1 MKKYPA
7 IEPKQYTGNEN
18 FIDSEGQ
25 PFSSLIGFWRWAY
38 SDLVGNTERGGIAE
52 YLVACALGIDKDP
65 RISWDLYDLK
75 SREGIRIEVKASGY
89 LQTWEQNKLSSI
101 SFGIQKT
108 HAWDRIT
115 NEYQTEIKRQADV
128 YVFCVHKHTD
138 QKTINPLDAAQWDF
152 YIVPT
157 KVLDKECGDQKTI
170 SLNGIQRL
178 GAVPYGYEQLY
189 EKVVEAFNAQ

>member
-1 MKKYPA
+1 MRKFPA

-18 FIDSEGQ
+18 IIDSEGQ

-75 SREGIRIEVKASGY
+75 SREEIRIEVKASGY
-89 LQTWEQNKLSSI
+89 LQTWQQNKLSSI

-108 HAWDRIT
+108 HAWNRIT
-115 NEYQTEIKRQADV
+115 NEYQVEIKRQTGGCLCFLCSQA
-128 YVFCVHKHTD
+128 YLSGHHK
-138 QKTINPLDAAQWDF
+138 PAGCSSMGF
-152 YIVPT
+152 
-157 KVLDKECGDQKTI
+157 
-170 SLNGIQRL
+170 
-178 GAVPYGYEQLY
+178 LY
-189 EKVVEAFNAQ
+189 SAYKSIR